1 MKPGCL
7 LADPDL
13 KIEKMAD
20 PDLFLLD
27 PERFRILK
35 FVDPATSARYQY
47 HCYCTLPILQSIDT
61 WLDLAYYT

>member
-1 MKPGCL
+1 MVWL
-7 LADPDL
+7 LTSRFEADPDL

-35 FVDPATSARYQY
+35 QLNLWIRPLLVQKLMRFML
-47 HCYCTLPILQSIDT
+47 LPK
-61 WLDLAYYT
+61 